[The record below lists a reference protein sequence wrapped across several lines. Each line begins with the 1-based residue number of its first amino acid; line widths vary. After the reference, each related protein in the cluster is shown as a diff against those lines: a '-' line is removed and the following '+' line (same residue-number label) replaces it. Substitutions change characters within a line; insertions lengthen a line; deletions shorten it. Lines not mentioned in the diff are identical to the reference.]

1 MLSKPKFTVNAL
13 RSVVETIHDL
23 SAEMQE
29 NVHIDYATTENIEA
43 VAMEKSI
50 DYDMLWSTWKNMKEK
65 CTPEDVMQNWSKAV
79 MKKLLNESIEYI
91 LEDQFNQILAQGCL
105 LQNTKKLA
113 SEVSINKKGEI
124 TTNFKFDTNKYRKK
138 RLSTLH
144 VENQKQKVSRLSLHS
159 R

>member
-1 MLSKPKFTVNAL
+1 MNAL

-43 VAMEKSI
+43 VAMEKSL
-50 DYDMLWSTWKNMKEK
+50 DYDMLWSTWENMKEK

-79 MKKLLNESIEYI
+79 MKKILNESIEYI

-138 RLSTLH
+138 GLSALH
-144 VENQKQKVSRLSLHS
+144 IENQKQKVSRLSLHS